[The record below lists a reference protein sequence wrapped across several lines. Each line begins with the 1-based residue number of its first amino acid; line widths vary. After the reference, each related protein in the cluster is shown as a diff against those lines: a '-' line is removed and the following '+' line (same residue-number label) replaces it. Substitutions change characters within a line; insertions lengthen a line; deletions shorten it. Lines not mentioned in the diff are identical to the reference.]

1 MIVIYNRPGSA
12 IAGIGC
18 VVTLI
23 VMALRVADVA
33 GLPFLALGGTWLI
46 CDLVYRFRWGGRRLL
61 HHLHGGHLYFIP
73 MWVLGVV
80 LLWAGVQMV
89 VMSVQ
94 ARRPLP
100 PGVVRPRGPATT
112 MEAASGTVTCVW

>member
-1 MIVIYNRPGSA
+1 MIVFYNRPGIA
-12 IAGIGC
+12 IAGIAC

-23 VMALRVADVA
+23 VVAARLSDVA
-33 GLPFLALGGTWLI
+33 GLPFLSLGAVFLI
-46 CDLVYRFRWGGRRLL
+46 CDLVYRFKWGGRRLL

-94 ARRPLP
+94 ARRPSP
-100 PGVVRPRGPATT
+100 AGVVRPRGAATT
-112 MEAASGTVTCVW
+112 ENAGG